1 MTTQIYTDKLVRVKR
16 SVSRR
21 KRIKILRRLAK
32 AAKFLGAVIC
42 VLEFALIYII
52 VTGMWGGV
60 GA

>member
-1 MTTQIYTDKLVRVKR
+1 MITQIYTDKLVPIKC
-16 SVSRR
+16 SVPRR
-21 KRIKILRRLAK
+21 KRMKVLRRLAK

-52 VTGMWGGV
+52 VTGMWGGA

>member
-1 MTTQIYTDKLVRVKR
+1 MTRQIYTDKLVPIKC

-21 KRIKILRRLAK
+21 KRMKVLRRLAK
-32 AAKFLGAVIC
+32 TAKFLGAVIC